1 MKELLG
7 KILPERILK
16 EVIEYSNELI
26 LEEIR
31 IRRGRQ
37 AYIIASGNNILLPII
52 TQDIELQSI
61 LDEATHHSMYA
72 YRDTINNGYIAYG
85 SGIRIGVVGS
95 AGSDGRV
102 VSGIYDINELSIRI
116 PNTIY
121 VNCNKILHLIK
132 AQRASILIYS
142 PPGTGKTTLLRN
154 LIKAI
159 SSGMGAYRVAV
170 IDTRDEIACG
180 IEEKDLL
187 VSVLSRY
194 PRRRGIEIAIRTM
207 NPQYLVCD
215 EIGDVDDA
223 SAITEAQI
231 AGVPL
236 IATCHGSSVS
246 DILSHTGI
254 LTLHNARIFDYY
266 VGITRK
272 EKYELIFDISS
283 WEEADDH
290 LKAMRRS

>member
-1 MKELLG
+1 MKELLE
-7 KILPERILK
+7 KILPERICK
-16 EVIEYSNELI
+16 EVNEYSSGLI

-52 TQDIELQSI
+52 THDIELQAI

-85 SGIRIGVVGS
+85 SGIRIGIIGS
-95 AGSDGRV
+95 AGSDGGV

-116 PNTIY
+116 PNKIY
-121 VNCNKILHLIK
+121 VNCNEIVRLIK
-132 AQRASILIYS
+132 AQRSSVLIYS
-142 PPGTGKTTLLRN
+142 PPGIGKTTLLRS
-154 LIKAI
+154 LIKDI
-159 SSGMGAYRVAV
+159 SSGMDALRVAV

-246 DILSHTGI
+246 DILSHIGI

-272 EKYELIFDISS
+272 EKFELIFDISS
-283 WEEADDH
+283 WEEADDRH
-290 LKAMRRS
+290 KAMRCC